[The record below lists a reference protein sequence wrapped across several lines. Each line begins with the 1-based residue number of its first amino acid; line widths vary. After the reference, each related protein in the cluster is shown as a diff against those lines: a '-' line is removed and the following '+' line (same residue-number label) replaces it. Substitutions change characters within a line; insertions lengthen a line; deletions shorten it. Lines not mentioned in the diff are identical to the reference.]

1 MPKITALIHASND
14 AQRIRRTLDSLAP
27 CDEVLVIDHDSNDDT
42 GKIARDHGAKV
53 KAAIVGVEDGTYVVD
68 ASNDW
73 ILCLLSSEAL
83 APDLQASLSEW
94 KDRDPGSA
102 VGFLMNVREQTG
114 NNWSS
119 HGLEMRL
126 VNHKKINWTGT
137 LPPNASKA
145 PKLKGDVLRFKQ

>member
-1 MPKITALIHASND
+1 MPKITALIHSSND
-14 AQRIRRTLDSLAP
+14 AQRIRRALESLIP
-27 CDEVLVIDHDSNDDT
+27 CDEVLVVDHDSKDDT
-42 GKIARDHGAKV
+42 AKIARDQGAKV
-53 KAAIVGVEDGTYVVD
+53 KTAIMGVEDGAYVVD

-73 ILCLLSSEAL
+73 ILCLLPSEAL
-83 APDLQASLSEW
+83 GPDLQASLSEW

-114 NNWSS
+114 NGWSS

-126 VNHKKINWTGT
+126 VNGKKINWTGA

-145 PKLKGDVLRFKQ
+145 PKLKGDLLKFKD